1 MMQYGDLDLD
11 KIYKKQT
18 RVIKKSNNTKYKVN
32 KATVD
37 IILKARKPFKTNC
50 GFYMVRNSKTNSVF
64 IEYSVIPDDY
74 SYVLNKYRRKK
85 HLNFDMFKKNV
96 LNGTLQYSVLEY
108 FPDGYNP
115 TRKEIKKRKNELIEI
130 YKSRMPGGN
139 GYSFNTLLNKKIRIF
154 QSLKSKSKEIEVY
167 NTLTSELE
175 YGDLSIEELDKKF
188 TEKLDEI
195 NMKDKSKKNIKDTKD
210 VISNYLTKEQRI
222 KRAYLNNFKTLDCAF
237 DFLKQT
243 DMLNYV
249 YAYRTNA
256 LYVDELT
263 KELKSLEDKK
273 NSPRFKNLS
282 MDEKKETRRLIH
294 EKRIALNKQNREQ
307 GKKTERE
314 VSIIKNALVFGY
326 IEEIKT
332 LYPSNYIV
340 FWHTS
345 VSSNFTAMIKC
356 DRLQYDNIRYNLENP
371 EELKKFIIALNG
383 FKSIL
388 KAIKKQTKEIR
399 LEIEEQILED
409 FLSF

>member
-18 RVIKKSNNTKYKVN
+18 RVIKKSKNTKYKVS

-37 IILKARKPFKTNC
+37 IILKARRPFKTNC
-50 GFYMVRNSKTNSVF
+50 GFYMIRNSKTGSVF

-74 SYVLNKYRRKK
+74 SYLLNKYRRKK

-175 YGDLSIEELDKKF
+175 YGNLSIEELDKKF

-345 VSSNFTAMIKC
+345 VNSNFTAMIKC

-371 EELKKFIIALNG
+371 EELKKFLIALNG

-388 KAIKKQTKEIR
+388 KEIKKQTKEICK
-399 LEIEEQILED
+399 EIEEQILED